1 MRKNIKKEGGCILEG
16 RHKKTTHNIVSLD
29 KARRSRSKSRPRPIQ
44 TSPTSKKKKKTESVK
59 EFKRGMAISRSTSFV
74 AGLFFV
80 FILVYLVQNIIIF
93 TTRPEIPVEMVTMGS
108 VDLIEL
114 IEGIIIRDETVYT
127 ATRDGI
133 VHFNA
138 REFERIQPGSLV
150 ASIQNAQAVNS
161 ARQSIYQVE
170 EQIMRLQDVRGELS
184 AVDPAVQQINRQIQN
199 MIDSRLGNHIHLN
212 MIEVYALRDS
222 INQNVSIRN
231 QMIITENLDSDL
243 RMELGINHRMLM
255 DTLDE
260 NMQAIYINGGGI
272 LSPVVDGLENYL
284 DFQNM
289 YWLSREQTQQNI
301 DFDQLIPLREVAYGD
316 DVFKIIN
323 SNIWYIAA
331 YIPNDLVEGFN
342 VGSNHTIHVEGRKAL
357 NTRIHHME
365 RGFQESF
372 VIFRSSAYM
381 IDFLDTRSIFFR
393 TTDTLQHG
401 LRIAN
406 SAITLQ
412 DHLAIP
418 LSTVHDEDGRYVI
431 QYLGE
436 EYARIPIAVIDQN
449 DYYAFI
455 LANHEV
461 LSVGSTLLEADG
473 TTRMITHI
481 QAIKGIFR
489 VNTGIAAFTPINL
502 PEDAAIGGMYSILD
516 PILNPGI
523 RVHDHIVSNATL
535 VEDGDIVFSG
545 VR

>member
-1 MRKNIKKEGGCILEG
+1 MEDRRRQAN
-16 RHKKTTHNIVSLD
+16 RNVVSLD
-29 KARRSRSKSRPRPIQ
+29 NARKNKPRPKSRPRPIQ
-44 TSPTSKKKKKTESVK
+44 APTSKRKRKTESVQ

-80 FILVYLVQNIIIF
+80 FVLIYLIHNIIIF
-93 TTRPEIPVEMVTMGS
+93 VTRPEIPVEMVTMGT
-108 VDLIEL
+108 VDVIEL

-127 ATRDGI
+127 ANRDGVI
-133 VHFNA
+133 HFNA
-138 REFERIQPGSLV
+138 REFERVQPGSLI
-150 ASIQNAQAVNS
+150 ASIQNVQAVTS
-161 ARQSIYQVE
+161 AQQSIQQVE

-184 AVDPAVQQINRQIQN
+184 AIDPAVQQINRQIQN

-212 MIEVYALRDS
+212 MSEVYALRDS

-231 QMIITENLDSDL
+231 QMIVTENLDSDL
-243 RMELGINHRMLM
+243 RMELGINYRMLM
-255 DTLDE
+255 NNMDE
-260 NMQAIYINGGGI
+260 HLQAIYINGGGI
-272 LSPVVDGLENYL
+272 LSSVVDGLENYL

-289 YWLSREQTQQNI
+289 YWLSREQTQQNV
-301 DFDQLIPLREVAYGD
+301 DFNQLIPSREVEYGD
-316 DVFKIIN
+316 EVFKIVN

-331 YIPNDLVEGFN
+331 FIPNHIADDFN
-342 VGSNHTIHVEGRKAL
+342 AGGNQTIYVDGRKPLTA
-357 NTRIHHME
+357 RVHHIE

-381 IDFLDTRSIFFR
+381 IDFLDTRNIFFR
-393 TTDTLQHG
+393 TTDTLQYG

-418 LSTVHDEDGRYVI
+418 LSAVYDEDGRYVI
-431 QYLGE
+431 QYFGE
-436 EYARIPIAVIDQN
+436 EYTKIPIVVIDQN

-461 LSVGSTLLEADG
+461 LSVGSTLLEPTG

-481 QAIKGIFR
+481 QAIQGIFR

-523 RVHDHIVSNATL
+523 RVHDHIVSNAAL